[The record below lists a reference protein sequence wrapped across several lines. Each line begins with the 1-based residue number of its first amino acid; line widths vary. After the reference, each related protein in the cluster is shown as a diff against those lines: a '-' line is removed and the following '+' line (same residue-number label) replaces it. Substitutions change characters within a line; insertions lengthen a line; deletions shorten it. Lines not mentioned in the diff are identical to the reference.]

1 MLTNFAKIVNIF
13 KQFYN
18 YITILIVILWIFN
31 AVVVHIDMYIQEKQ
45 EAMYTGINEVLLE
58 ELKIQ
63 SWFGQNMMK
72 LQDVCPGDVMERA
85 IKYVLL

>member
-31 AVVVHIDMYIQEKQ
+31 AVVVHIDMYI
-45 EAMYTGINEVLLE
+45 
-58 ELKIQ
+58 
-63 SWFGQNMMK
+63 
-72 LQDVCPGDVMERA
+72 
-85 IKYVLL
+85 